1 MASQPKILLL
11 DDDADFLELYKEMFS
26 RHLPSLPEVKTAS
39 AGPRALSMLESEPYT
54 LFSVDLNL
62 PRMDGLQVI
71 SIARRKYPQLRMVA
85 LTGIRDEEFRNRA
98 YALGVDQFWVK
109 PESDQE
115 IGLLMEAFETL
126 LVQEAE
132 GGFRGIQSKSLVD
145 IIQLECLAQ
154 NSCQLR
160 ITNGRQE
167 ARIFIDK
174 GHVIDAALGDLGSEQ
189 AFQRILTW
197 RTGAFEI
204 LPPDAERERTIF
216 TSYQG
221 LLLNT
226 AQAMDEA
233 ANLFRQQEDEG
244 ATQDGEARE
253 PISQNAPVL
262 AELAQIPGVE
272 FIMAQEKGQAKARDY
287 FGLENPGAMSTW
299 TRETWDSLQTLGDL
313 LQVGQLQEI
322 LATGLQK
329 KMALLECGTTDL
341 TIGMTPTLS
350 NEHSRDIIKSTLAK
364 WAS

>member
-1 MASQPKILLL
+1 MATQPKILLL
-11 DDDADFLELYKEMFS
+11 DDDQDFLELYREMFS
-26 RHLPSLPEVKTAS
+26 RHLPSLPEVKVA
-39 AGPRALSMLESEPYT
+39 ANGPRALSMLENESFT

-98 YALGVDQFWVK
+98 YALGVDQFWTK

-145 IIQLECLAQ
+145 IIQLECLSQ

-160 ITNGRQE
+160 ITNGRQD

-174 GHVIDAALGDLGSEQ
+174 GEVVDASLGDLGSEQ
-189 AFQRILTW
+189 AFHRILTW
-197 RTGAFEI
+197 RTGTFEV
-204 LPPDAERERTIF
+204 LPPDSARERTIF

-233 ANLFRQQEDEG
+233 ASIFNNQEPTAEG
-244 ATQDGEARE
+244 E
-253 PISQNAPVL
+253 PRVPVSQNASLL
-262 AELAQIPGVE
+262 AELAQMPGVE
-272 FIMAQEKGQAKARDY
+272 FIMAQEKGQARARDY
-287 FGLENPGAMSTW
+287 FGLDNPDAMSAW
-299 TRETWDSLQTLGDL
+299 SRDAWDGLQDLGDK
-313 LQVGQLQEI
+313 LQVGHLQEV
-322 LATGLQK
+322 LATGQQK
-329 KMALLECGTTDL
+329 KIALTACGTTDL
-341 TIGMTPTLS
+341 TIGMAPTLS
-350 NEHSRDIIKSTLAK
+350 GEHTRDLIKSILAK